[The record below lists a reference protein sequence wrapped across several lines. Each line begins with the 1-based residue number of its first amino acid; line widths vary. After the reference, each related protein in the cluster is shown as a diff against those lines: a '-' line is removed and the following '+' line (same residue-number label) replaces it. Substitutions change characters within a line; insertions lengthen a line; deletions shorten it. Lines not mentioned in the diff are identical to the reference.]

1 MANAFALNIKST
13 RWVVRLVHTNLN
25 YCHRCGDYLSTRRIE
40 GRQRHWCQSCE
51 SPIYSNPKPC
61 AGVFV
66 VKEDRVLLI
75 KRTRPPGV
83 GTWSVP
89 AGYLEVDEPPQVAA
103 IRELN
108 EETNVSAS
116 RTDLSL
122 LDTQFVTHPD
132 GTTVIVIVYYVS
144 YSNTSGTITSGDDAA
159 AATFFSQTAIESGEV
174 TIESGY
180 RPIALKAIDEFE

>member
-1 MANAFALNIKST
+1 M
-13 RWVVRLVHTNLN
+13 HTNLN
-25 YCHRCGDYLSTRRIE
+25 YCHRCGDHLSTRRIE
-40 GRQRHWCQSCE
+40 GRRRHWCQSCE

-132 GTTVIVIVYYVS
+132 GTTVIVILYYVHTRTPAGLS
-144 YSNTSGTITSGDDAA
+144 RVVTTPLRLRSSHRQQLSQVRSQSNPDIN
-159 AATFFSQTAIESGEV
+159 
-174 TIESGY
+174 
-180 RPIALKAIDEFE
+180 RLR

>member
-1 MANAFALNIKST
+1 MQ
-13 RWVVRLVHTNLN
+13 VNLN
-25 YCHRCGDYLSTRRIE
+25 YCHRCGDHLSTRRIE
-40 GRQRHWCQSCE
+40 GRQRWWCQSCE

-66 VKEDRVLLI
+66 IKDHHVLLI

-103 IRELN
+103 VRELR

-116 RTDLSL
+116 QTDLSL

-132 GTTVIVIVYYVS
+132 GTTVIVIIYYIS
-144 YSNTSGTITSGDDAA
+144 YSNTSGIISSGDDAA

-180 RPIALKAIDEFE
+180 QSIALKAIDKFE

>member
-1 MANAFALNIKST
+1 MK
-13 RWVVRLVHTNLN
+13 
-25 YCHRCGDYLSTRRIE
+25 D
-40 GRQRHWCQSCE
+40 RH
-51 SPIYSNPKPC
+51 
-61 AGVFV
+61 
-66 VKEDRVLLI
+66 VLLI

-103 IRELN
+103 VRELR

-132 GTTVIVIVYYVS
+132 RTTVIVILYYVS
-144 YSNTSGTITSGDDAA
+144 YSNTSGIVSSGDDAA
-159 AATFFSQTAIESGEV
+159 AAAFFSQTEINSGEV
-174 TIESGY
+174 GIESGY
-180 RPIALKAIDEFE
+180 RSIALEAIDESE